1 MPWRLAGACAA
12 STVTPPTKTLANPI
26 PSSGAMSTS
35 ATGSTASAASR
46 ARRANASEP
55 TTTRRSVPNRPAIR
69 GNANMYGTSMAA
81 PTAHAMPT
89 RPGLPPSATTWME

>member
-1 MPWRLAGACAA
+1 M
-12 STVTPPTKTLANPI
+12 
-26 PSSGAMSTS
+26 S
-35 ATGSTASAASR
+35 ATKLAAYLLVWIKVPDDFTAQATAAALGALGPR
-46 ARRANASEP
+46 
-55 TTTRRSVPNRPAIR
+55 RPAIR